1 MTMLSR
7 RTIVAGGAAAIAL
20 VACGPQ
26 GPGTLTVAASAAAG
40 ANRGPDGADRPLTLT
55 VIQMRGSSAFDGAD
69 FFALQNPSAALGGD
83 FIKADQIVLVPG
95 STASRV
101 IGIEAGAGVIGIVAG
116 FRDPAGKV
124 FRVKTAAPA
133 TGNAGVAVTVGA
145 GGLSV
150 GAA

>member
-7 RTIVAGGAAAIAL
+7 RMILAGGAATLTL

-40 ANRGPDGADRPLTLT
+40 VNPGPDGADRPLTLT

-95 STASRV
+95 SSASKV
-101 IGIEAGAGVIGIVAG
+101 IGIEQGAGVIGIVAG

-124 FRVKTAAPA
+124 FRVKTTAPA